1 MRRLN
6 HSKNM
11 KSNQNIRS
19 KFIDSLRNQ
28 GIKNELI
35 LDILATIPREAFIEP
50 ALRTRAYDQD
60 ALPIGCNQ
68 TISSPYIV
76 ARMSE
81 IIYERDNMG
90 SVLEIGTG
98 CGYQTAI
105 LSSLFDYVVSIE
117 RIEAL
122 HLRAKKILA
131 SFNLSNITLIH
142 GDGYQGYS
150 KQNYFDAIIL
160 TAAPEVVPDKLVN
173 QLNENGRMILP
184 LHVGDSQK
192 LYRLKK
198 TKNGIHKKDIDDV
211 RFVPML
217 EGKA

>member
-1 MRRLN
+1 
-6 HSKNM
+6 M
-11 KSNQNIRS
+11 KSNKNFRS
-19 KFIDSLRNQ
+19 KFIDSLRDQ

-35 LDILATIPREAFIEP
+35 LEIIATLPRELFIEP

-76 ARMSE
+76 AKMSE

-105 LSSLFDYVVSIE
+105 LSSLFDNVVSIE
-117 RIEAL
+117 RIKTL
-122 HLRAKKILA
+122 HLRAKKTLA
-131 SFNLSNITLIH
+131 SLNLRNITLIH
-142 GDGYQGYS
+142 GDGHEGYS
-150 KQNYFDAIIL
+150 KQNHFDAIIL
-160 TAAPEVVPDKLVN
+160 TAAPAKVPDKLLN
-173 QLNENGRMILP
+173 QLNEHGRMILP
-184 LHVGDSQK
+184 LDVNGSQK
-192 LYRLKK
+192 LFRFKR

-217 EGKA
+217 EGIV

>member
-1 MRRLN
+1 M
-6 HSKNM
+6 KNN
-11 KSNQNIRS
+11 KNFRS
-19 KFIDSLRNQ
+19 KFIDSLREQ

-35 LDILATIPREAFIEP
+35 LEIIATLPRELFIEP

-76 ARMSE
+76 AKMSE

-105 LSSLFDYVVSIE
+105 LSSLFDNVVSIE
-117 RIEAL
+117 RIKTL
-122 HLRAKKILA
+122 HLRAKETLA
-131 SFNLSNITLIH
+131 SLNLRNITLIH
-142 GDGYQGYS
+142 GDGHEGYS
-150 KQNYFDAIIL
+150 KQNHFDAIIL
-160 TAAPEVVPDKLVN
+160 TAAPAKVPDKLLN
-173 QLNENGRMILP
+173 QLNEHGRMILP
-184 LHVGDSQK
+184 LDVNGSQK
-192 LYRLKK
+192 LFRLKR

-217 EGKA
+217 EGIV

>member
-1 MRRLN
+1 M
-6 HSKNM
+6 KNN
-11 KSNQNIRS
+11 KNFRS
-19 KFIDSLRNQ
+19 KFIDSLRDQ

-35 LDILATIPREAFIEP
+35 LEIIATLPRELFIEP

-76 ARMSE
+76 AKMSE

-105 LSSLFDYVVSIE
+105 LSSLFDNVVSIE
-117 RIEAL
+117 RIKTL
-122 HLRAKKILA
+122 HLRAKETLA
-131 SFNLSNITLIH
+131 SLNLRNITLIH
-142 GDGYQGYS
+142 GDGHEGYS
-150 KQNYFDAIIL
+150 KQNHFDAIIL
-160 TAAPEVVPDKLVN
+160 TAAPAKVPDKLLN
-173 QLNENGRMILP
+173 QLNEHGRMILP
-184 LHVGDSQK
+184 LDVNGSQK
-192 LYRLKK
+192 LFRFKR

-217 EGKA
+217 EGIV

>member
-1 MRRLN
+1 M
-6 HSKNM
+6 KNN
-11 KSNQNIRS
+11 KNFRS
-19 KFIDSLRNQ
+19 KFIDSLRDQ

-35 LDILATIPREAFIEP
+35 LEILATLPRELFIEP

-76 ARMSE
+76 AKMSE

-105 LSSLFDYVVSIE
+105 LSSLFDNVVSIE
-117 RIEAL
+117 RIKTL
-122 HLRAKKILA
+122 HLRAKKTLA
-131 SFNLSNITLIH
+131 SLNLRNITLIH
-142 GDGYQGYS
+142 GDGHEGYS
-150 KQNYFDAIIL
+150 KQNHFDAIIL
-160 TAAPEVVPDKLVN
+160 TAAPAKVPDKLLN
-173 QLNENGRMILP
+173 QLNEHGRMILP
-184 LHVGDSQK
+184 LDVNGSQK
-192 LYRLKK
+192 LFRLKR

-217 EGKA
+217 EGIV

>member
-1 MRRLN
+1 M
-6 HSKNM
+6 KNN
-11 KSNQNIRS
+11 KNFRS
-19 KFIDSLRNQ
+19 KFIDSLRDQ

-35 LDILATIPREAFIEP
+35 LEILATLPRELFIEP

-76 ARMSE
+76 AKMSE

-105 LSSLFDYVVSIE
+105 LSSLFDNVVSIE
-117 RIEAL
+117 RIKTL
-122 HLRAKKILA
+122 HLRAKKTLA
-131 SFNLSNITLIH
+131 SLNLRNITLIH
-142 GDGYQGYS
+142 GDGHEGYS
-150 KQNYFDAIIL
+150 KQNHFDAIIL
-160 TAAPEVVPDKLVN
+160 TAAPAKVPDKLLN
-173 QLNENGRMILP
+173 QLNEHGRMILP
-184 LHVGDSQK
+184 LDVNGSQK
-192 LYRLKK
+192 LFRFKR

-217 EGKA
+217 EGIV

>member
-1 MRRLN
+1 M
-6 HSKNM
+6 KNN
-11 KSNQNIRS
+11 KNFRS
-19 KFIDSLRNQ
+19 KFIDSLREQ

-35 LDILATIPREAFIEP
+35 LEIIATLPRELFIEP

-76 ARMSE
+76 AKMSE

-105 LSSLFDYVVSIE
+105 LSSLFDNVVSIE
-117 RIEAL
+117 RIKTL
-122 HLRAKKILA
+122 HLRAKETLA
-131 SFNLSNITLIH
+131 SLNLRNITLIH
-142 GDGYQGYS
+142 GDGHEGYS
-150 KQNYFDAIIL
+150 KQNHFDAIIL
-160 TAAPEVVPDKLVN
+160 TAAPAKVPDKLLT
-173 QLNENGRMILP
+173 QLNEHGRMILP
-184 LHVGDSQK
+184 LDVNGSQK
-192 LYRLKK
+192 LFRFKR

-217 EGKA
+217 EGIV

>member
-1 MRRLN
+1 M
-6 HSKNM
+6 KNN
-11 KSNQNIRS
+11 KNFRS
-19 KFIDSLRNQ
+19 KFIDSLRDQ

-35 LDILATIPREAFIEP
+35 LEIIATLPRELFIEP

-76 ARMSE
+76 AKMSE

-117 RIEAL
+117 RIKTL
-122 HLRAKKILA
+122 HLRAKKTLA
-131 SFNLSNITLIH
+131 SLNLRNITLIH
-142 GDGYQGYS
+142 GDGHEGYS
-150 KQNYFDAIIL
+150 KQHHFDAIIL
-160 TAAPEVVPDKLVN
+160 TAAPAKVPDKLLT
-173 QLNENGRMILP
+173 QLNEHGRMILP
-184 LHVGDSQK
+184 LDVNGSQK
-192 LYRLKK
+192 LFRLKR

-217 EGKA
+217 EGIL

>member
-1 MRRLN
+1 M
-6 HSKNM
+6 KND
-11 KSNQNIRS
+11 KNFRG

-28 GIKNELI
+28 GIKNKLI
-35 LDILATIPREAFIEP
+35 LEILSTIPREVFIEP

-76 ARMSE
+76 AKMSE
-81 IIYERDNMG
+81 IIFERDNMG

-98 CGYQTAI
+98 CGYQTAV
-105 LSSLFDYVVSIE
+105 LSSLFDNVISIE

-122 HLRAKKILA
+122 HLRAKKTL
-131 SFNLSNITLIH
+131 SSLNLKNITLIY
-142 GDGYQGYS
+142 GDGYEGYS

-160 TAAPEVVPDKLVN
+160 TAAPEMIPDKLLE

-184 LHVGDSQK
+184 LHVGATQK
-192 LYRLKK
+192 LYRIKK
-198 TKNGIHKKDIDDV
+198 TKTGIHKKDIDDV

-217 EGKA
+217 EGKI

>member
-1 MRRLN
+1 M
-6 HSKNM
+6 KNN
-11 KSNQNIRS
+11 KNFRS
-19 KFIDSLRNQ
+19 KFIDSLREQ

-35 LDILATIPREAFIEP
+35 LEIIATLPRELFIEP

-76 ARMSE
+76 AKMSE

-117 RIEAL
+117 RIKTL
-122 HLRAKKILA
+122 HLRAKKTLA
-131 SFNLSNITLIH
+131 SLNLRNITLIH
-142 GDGYQGYS
+142 GDGHEGYS
-150 KQNYFDAIIL
+150 KQNHFDAIIL
-160 TAAPEVVPDKLVN
+160 TAAPAKVPDKLLN
-173 QLNENGRMILP
+173 QLNEHGRMILP
-184 LHVGDSQK
+184 LDVNGSQK
-192 LYRLKK
+192 LFRLKR

-217 EGKA
+217 EGIL

>member
-1 MRRLN
+1 M
-6 HSKNM
+6 KNN
-11 KSNQNIRS
+11 KNFRS
-19 KFIDSLRNQ
+19 KFIDSLREQ

-35 LDILATIPREAFIEP
+35 LEILATLPRELFIEP

-76 ARMSE
+76 AKMSE

-105 LSSLFDYVVSIE
+105 LSSLFDNVVSIE
-117 RIEAL
+117 RIKTL
-122 HLRAKKILA
+122 HLRAKKTLA
-131 SFNLSNITLIH
+131 SLNLRNITLIH
-142 GDGYQGYS
+142 GDGHEGYS
-150 KQNYFDAIIL
+150 KQNHFDAIIL
-160 TAAPEVVPDKLVN
+160 TAAPAKVPDKLLN
-173 QLNENGRMILP
+173 QLNEHGRMILP
-184 LHVGDSQK
+184 LDVNGSQK
-192 LYRLKK
+192 LFRFKR

-217 EGKA
+217 EGIV

>member
-1 MRRLN
+1 MN
-6 HSKNM
+6 NNKNF
-11 KSNQNIRS
+11 RS
-19 KFIDSLRNQ
+19 KFINSLRDH

-35 LDILATIPREAFIEP
+35 LDILAAIPRELFIEP
-50 ALRTRAYDQD
+50 ALRTRAYDHD

-76 ARMSE
+76 AKMSE
-81 IIYERDNMG
+81 IIFERDNMG

-98 CGYQTAI
+98 CGYQTAV
-105 LSSLFDYVVSIE
+105 LSSLFNDVVSIE

-122 HLRAKKILA
+122 HLRAKKTLA
-131 SFNLSNITLIH
+131 SLNFDNVTLIY
-142 GDGYQGYS
+142 GDGYEGCS
-150 KQNYFDAIIL
+150 KQSYFDAIIL
-160 TAAPEVVPDKLVN
+160 TAAPKVIPDKLLN

-184 LHVGDSQK
+184 LHAGGSQK
-192 LYRLKK
+192 LFRLKK

>member
-1 MRRLN
+1 M
-6 HSKNM
+6 KNN
-11 KSNQNIRS
+11 KNFRS
-19 KFIDSLRNQ
+19 KFIDSLREQ

-35 LDILATIPREAFIEP
+35 LEIIATLPRELFIEP

-76 ARMSE
+76 AKMSE

-105 LSSLFDYVVSIE
+105 LSSLFDNVVSIE
-117 RIEAL
+117 RIKTL
-122 HLRAKKILA
+122 HLRAKATLA
-131 SFNLSNITLIH
+131 SLNLRNITLIH
-142 GDGYQGYS
+142 GDGHEGYS
-150 KQNYFDAIIL
+150 KQNHFDAIIL
-160 TAAPEVVPDKLVN
+160 TAAPAKVPDKLLN
-173 QLNENGRMILP
+173 QLNEHGRMILP
-184 LHVGDSQK
+184 LDVNGSQK
-192 LYRLKK
+192 LFRFKR

-217 EGKA
+217 EGIV

>member
-1 MRRLN
+1 M
-6 HSKNM
+6 KNE
-11 KSNQNIRS
+11 KNFRG
-19 KFIDSLRNQ
+19 KFIDSLINQ
-28 GIKNELI
+28 GIKNKLI
-35 LDILATIPREAFIEP
+35 LDILATIPREVFIEP

-76 ARMSE
+76 AKMSE
-81 IIYERDNMG
+81 IIFEKDNMG

-98 CGYQTAI
+98 CGYQTAV
-105 LSSLFDYVVSIE
+105 LSLLFNNVVSIE

-122 HLRAKKILA
+122 HVRAKKTL
-131 SFNLSNITLIH
+131 SSLNLKNITLIH
-142 GDGYQGYS
+142 GDGYEGYS

-160 TAAPEVVPDKLVN
+160 TAAPEIVPDKLLE
-173 QLNENGRMILP
+173 QLNDNGRMILP
-184 LHVGDSQK
+184 LHVDGTQK

-198 TKNGIHKKDIDDV
+198 TKTGIHKKDIDDV

-217 EGKA
+217 EGKV

>member
-1 MRRLN
+1 M
-6 HSKNM
+6 KNN
-11 KSNQNIRS
+11 KNFRS
-19 KFIDSLRNQ
+19 KFIDSLRDQ

-35 LDILATIPREAFIEP
+35 LEILATLPRELFIEP

-76 ARMSE
+76 AKMSE

-117 RIEAL
+117 RIKTL
-122 HLRAKKILA
+122 HLRAKETLA
-131 SFNLSNITLIH
+131 SLNLRNITLIH
-142 GDGYQGYS
+142 GDGHEGYS
-150 KQNYFDAIIL
+150 KQNHFDAIIL
-160 TAAPEVVPDKLVN
+160 TAAPAKVPDKLLN
-173 QLNENGRMILP
+173 QLNEHGRMILP
-184 LHVGDSQK
+184 LDVNGSQK
-192 LYRLKK
+192 LFRLKR

-217 EGKA
+217 EGIV

>member
-1 MRRLN
+1 M
-6 HSKNM
+6 KNE
-11 KSNQNIRS
+11 KNFRG
-19 KFIDSLRNQ
+19 KFIDSLINQ
-28 GIKNELI
+28 GIKNKLI
-35 LDILATIPREAFIEP
+35 LDILATIPREVFIEP

-76 ARMSE
+76 AKMSE
-81 IIYERDNMG
+81 IIFEKDNMG

-98 CGYQTAI
+98 CGYQTAV
-105 LSSLFDYVVSIE
+105 LSLLFNNVVSIE

-122 HLRAKKILA
+122 HVRAKKTL
-131 SFNLSNITLIH
+131 SSLNLKNITLIH
-142 GDGYQGYS
+142 GDGYEGYS

-160 TAAPEVVPDKLVN
+160 TAAPAIVPDKLLE
-173 QLNENGRMILP
+173 QLDDNGRMILP
-184 LHVGDSQK
+184 LHVDGTQK

-198 TKNGIHKKDIDDV
+198 TKTGIHKKDIDDV

-217 EGKA
+217 EGKV

>member
-1 MRRLN
+1 M
-6 HSKNM
+6 KNN
-11 KSNQNIRS
+11 KNFRS
-19 KFIDSLRNQ
+19 KFIDSLRHQ

-35 LDILATIPREAFIEP
+35 LEILATLPREIFIEP

-76 ARMSE
+76 AKMSE

-105 LSSLFDYVVSIE
+105 LSSLFDSVVSIE

-122 HLRAKKILA
+122 HLRAKKTLA
-131 SFNLSNITLIH
+131 SLNLKNITLIH
-142 GDGYQGYS
+142 GDGHEGYS
-150 KQNYFDAIIL
+150 EQNYFDAIIL
-160 TAAPEVVPDKLVN
+160 TAAPVKVPDKLLD

-184 LHVGDSQK
+184 LHVDGSQK

-217 EGKA
+217 EGKV

>member
-1 MRRLN
+1 M
-6 HSKNM
+6 KNN
-11 KSNQNIRS
+11 KNFRS
-19 KFIDSLRNQ
+19 KFIDSLREQ

-35 LDILATIPREAFIEP
+35 LEIIATLPRELFIEP

-76 ARMSE
+76 AKMSE

-105 LSSLFDYVVSIE
+105 LSSLFDNVVSIE
-117 RIEAL
+117 RIKTL
-122 HLRAKKILA
+122 HLRAKKTLA
-131 SFNLSNITLIH
+131 SLNLRNITLIH
-142 GDGYQGYS
+142 GDGHEGYS
-150 KQNYFDAIIL
+150 KQNHFDAIIL
-160 TAAPEVVPDKLVN
+160 TAAPAKVPDKLLN
-173 QLNENGRMILP
+173 QLNEHGRMILP
-184 LHVGDSQK
+184 LDVNGSQK
-192 LYRLKK
+192 LFRLKR

-217 EGKA
+217 EGIV

>member
-1 MRRLN
+1 M
-6 HSKNM
+6 KNN
-11 KSNQNIRS
+11 KNFRS
-19 KFIDSLRNQ
+19 KFIDSLRDQ

-35 LDILATIPREAFIEP
+35 LEILATLPRELFIEP

-76 ARMSE
+76 AKMSE

-105 LSSLFDYVVSIE
+105 LSSLFDNVVSIE
-117 RIEAL
+117 RIKTL
-122 HLRAKKILA
+122 HLRAKETLA
-131 SFNLSNITLIH
+131 SLNLRNITLIH
-142 GDGYQGYS
+142 GDGHEGYS
-150 KQNYFDAIIL
+150 KQNHFDAIIL
-160 TAAPEVVPDKLVN
+160 TAAPAKVPDKLLN
-173 QLNENGRMILP
+173 QLNEHGRMILP
-184 LHVGDSQK
+184 LDVNGSQK
-192 LYRLKK
+192 LFRLKR

-217 EGKA
+217 EGIV

>member
-1 MRRLN
+1 
-6 HSKNM
+6 M
-11 KSNQNIRS
+11 KSSKYLKS
-19 KFIDSLRNQ
+19 KFINSLKDK
-28 GIKNELI
+28 GIKNEFV
-35 LDILATIPREAFIEP
+35 LDVLATIPREAFIEP

-76 ARMSE
+76 AKMTE
-81 IIYERDNMG
+81 IIYETDNMG

-105 LSSLFDYVVSIE
+105 LSSLFDDVISIE
-117 RIEAL
+117 RIETL
-122 HLRAKKILA
+122 HIRAKKTLS
-131 SFNLSNITLIH
+131 SFNLKNVTLIH
-142 GDGYQGYS
+142 GDGYEGYPQQS
-150 KQNYFDAIIL
+150 YFDAIII
-160 TAAPEVVPDKLVN
+160 TAAPDRIPDKLVA
-173 QLNENGRMILP
+173 QLNQNGRMILP
-184 LHVGDSQK
+184 LHHNGSQK
-192 LYRLKK
+192 LYRLKN

>member
-1 MRRLN
+1 M
-6 HSKNM
+6 KND
-11 KSNQNIRS
+11 KNFRG

-28 GIKNELI
+28 GIKNKLI
-35 LDILATIPREAFIEP
+35 LEILSTIPREVFIEP

-76 ARMSE
+76 AKMSE
-81 IIYERDNMG
+81 IIFERDNMG

-98 CGYQTAI
+98 CGYQTAV
-105 LSSLFDYVVSIE
+105 LSSLFDNVISIE

-122 HLRAKKILA
+122 HLRAKKTL
-131 SFNLSNITLIH
+131 SSLNLKNITLIY
-142 GDGYQGYS
+142 GDGYEGYS

-160 TAAPEVVPDKLVN
+160 TAAPEMIPDKLLE

-184 LHVGDSQK
+184 LRVGATQK
-192 LYRLKK
+192 LYRIKK
-198 TKNGIHKKDIDDV
+198 TKTGIHKKDIDDV

-217 EGKA
+217 EGKI

>member
-1 MRRLN
+1 M
-6 HSKNM
+6 KNN
-11 KSNQNIRS
+11 KNFRS
-19 KFIDSLRNQ
+19 KFIDSLRDQ

-35 LDILATIPREAFIEP
+35 LEIIATLPRELFIEP

-76 ARMSE
+76 AKMSE

-105 LSSLFDYVVSIE
+105 LSSLFDNVVSIE
-117 RIEAL
+117 RIKTL
-122 HLRAKKILA
+122 HLRAKKTLA
-131 SFNLSNITLIH
+131 SLNLRNITLIH
-142 GDGYQGYS
+142 GDGHEGYS
-150 KQNYFDAIIL
+150 KQNHFDAIIL
-160 TAAPEVVPDKLVN
+160 TAAPAKVPDKLLN
-173 QLNENGRMILP
+173 QLNEHGRMILP
-184 LHVGDSQK
+184 LDVNGSQK
-192 LYRLKK
+192 LFRFKR

-217 EGKA
+217 EGIV

>member
-1 MRRLN
+1 M
-6 HSKNM
+6 KNN
-11 KSNQNIRS
+11 KNFRS
-19 KFIDSLRNQ
+19 KFIDSLREQ

-35 LDILATIPREAFIEP
+35 LEIIATLPRELFIEP

-76 ARMSE
+76 AKMSE

-105 LSSLFDYVVSIE
+105 LSSLFDNVVSIE
-117 RIEAL
+117 RIKTL
-122 HLRAKKILA
+122 HLRAKKTLA
-131 SFNLSNITLIH
+131 SLNLRNITLIH
-142 GDGYQGYS
+142 GDGHEGYS
-150 KQNYFDAIIL
+150 KQNHFDAIIL
-160 TAAPEVVPDKLVN
+160 TAAPAKVPDKLLN
-173 QLNENGRMILP
+173 QLNEHGRMILP
-184 LHVGDSQK
+184 LDVNGSQK
-192 LYRLKK
+192 LFRFKR

-217 EGKA
+217 EGIV